1 MQYLVFPSA
10 PANLLTAI
18 QHLRALR
25 DMPEAA
31 EMPGTA
37 AIATVA
43 LMKRE
48 PHLYML
54 SAEFVV
60 FDLFN
65 PEASEESRA
74 RMARALVRHL
84 SLWVPGEFLIDPVR
98 CSLLLV
104 YCSLFLPFK
113 TCQ

>member
-1 MQYLVFPSA
+1 MFPSA
-10 PANLLTAI
+10 PANVLTAI

-43 LMKRE
+43 LLKRE
-48 PHLYML
+48 AHLNML

-65 PEASEESRA
+65 LEASDENRA
-74 RMARALVRHL
+74 KMARALVRHL

>member
-1 MQYLVFPSA
+1 MFPSA
-10 PANLLTAI
+10 PANVLTAI

-43 LMKRE
+43 LLKRE
-48 PHLYML
+48 AHLNML

-65 PEASEESRA
+65 LEASDENRA
-74 RMARALVRHL
+74 KMARALVRHL
-84 SLWVPGEFLIDPVR
+84 SLWPEEFLIDPVR
-98 CSLLLV
+98 YFLSLNDLLNI
-104 YCSLFLPFK
+104 STSSFI
-113 TCQ
+113 